1 MMVKITNKSD
11 IKQPVHTVAGVVFIH
26 PGHSRDV
33 ELSEPGEKLVE
44 KSDTLDTSA
53 KRARKSTRKPVDAE
67 TDQPG
72 DECSPQE

>member
-33 ELSEPGEKLVE
+33 ELSEPGAKLVE
-44 KSDTLDTSA
+44 KSDVLDTSA
-53 KRARKSTRKPVDAE
+53 KRARKPTRKPVDAVS
-67 TDQPG
+67 DQPEA
-72 DECSPQE
+72 DAPDSE